1 MEKPGMD
8 KIVVFL
14 TIALLPVFA
23 LTIIPKILLRLFNSG
38 VSSLISEG
46 YYKASL
52 VTAAVLFIIILVLS
66 AYIAIQPYI
75 GWGIA
80 YIYVA

>member
-23 LTIIPKILLRLFNSG
+23 LTIIPKILLRLFNL
-38 VSSLISEG
+38 SLIH
-46 YYKASL
+46 
-52 VTAAVLFIIILVLS
+52 I
-66 AYIAIQPYI
+66 
-75 GWGIA
+75 
-80 YIYVA
+80 